1 MQVLSFGGFLRFTVE
16 TDGGSTLFPPE
27 VVDSYPLIQLQGNN
41 RIVLE
46 HFPGK
51 ASKDGHY
58 EVRYTLIIIN
68 FYLVYHIMS
77 IIHFFCVVGYIILCG
92 EQKIMQ
98 QAK

>member
-16 TDGGSTLFPPE
+16 TEGGSTLFPPE

-58 EVRYTLIIIN
+58 EVRFVRKQLI
-68 FYLVYHIMS
+68 
-77 IIHFFCVVGYIILCG
+77 CD
-92 EQKIMQ
+92 
-98 QAK
+98 